1 MDFRPVARNLNL
13 VIQRMENETIVYD
26 LTTNHALYLNETSAI
41 IWNLCDG
48 RTSIGQI
55 RDKLKEKFGTSVSSD
70 FVWFAIYKLRKDKL
84 LSSENEIDKQLKK
97 FSGRRAIKRFG
108 FDSTIAM
115 PMISSVIAPTAASCL
130 TVPPTLGAQKTV

>member
-55 RDKLKEKFGTSVSSD
+55 RDKLKKKFGTAVSSD

-84 LSSENEIDKQLKK
+84 LLSENEIDKQLKK
-97 FSGRRAIKRFG
+97 
-108 FDSTIAM
+108 
-115 PMISSVIAPTAASCL
+115 
-130 TVPPTLGAQKTV
+130 LGC